1 MIWKKKMSKTL
12 IYALGGLEEVG
23 KNTYCIEHNNEI
35 IIIDAGLK
43 FPNKYFLNINFIIP
57 DYQYLVKNKHKIK
70 GLFVTHGH
78 EDHIGGI
85 PFLIKATGLKT
96 IYSPAF
102 ANDLIKLKTKKQ
114 TVQIISFK
122 HDSVFRF
129 RHFEISFFAITHS
142 IPHSFGVVVK
152 TPNGRIVSTGDFK
165 LDWTPLG
172 KKTEIHKISELG
184 QKGVAL
190 LLSDSTNSEI
200 PGHTLTERTIM
211 QNIMLIFDK
220 NVDKRIFITTFASNM
235 NRIIHLIHMAEKCKR
250 KILILG
256 RTIENAINIFRE
268 KKYFKID
275 FKNFIKVDDL
285 HKFRPEE
292 ILIICTGSQGE
303 PNSVISKLAN
313 QEYPKITIGKND
325 LFIFSSKPIPGNNYI
340 INNVINKLF
349 KLNADVQVD
358 SVSTKVHTSGHAS
371 QEEQK
376 IILVL
381 LKPTYFLPVHG
392 EYRMLKTHKETAIKL
407 GMKAENVFVIP
418 NGQQLELVK
427 GKIKLGAKIPADPL
441 FIGNNKDNNDD
452 LATLNERQILLTNG
466 IVNVICFYDSIYK
479 QFRKAPSYQVFGV
492 NGFETDQKFL
502 KILNEEI
509 MMIGKRADFKQMTD
523 KTREKTLEFAL
534 SQQFYKLKKSNPII
548 KVFIHE

>member
-1 MIWKKKMSKTL
+1 MSKTL

-43 FPNKYFLNINFIIP
+43 FPNKYFLNINFILP

-70 GLFVTHGH
+70 GLFITHGH

-96 IYSPAF
+96 IYSPTF

-114 TVQIISFK
+114 TVQIVPFH
-122 HDSVFRF
+122 HDSVFRL
-129 RHFEISFFAITHS
+129 RHFEVSFFIITHS
-142 IPHSFGVVVK
+142 IPHSYGVVVK
-152 TPNGRIVSTGDFK
+152 TPNGRVIYTGDFK

-172 KKTEIHKISELG
+172 KKTEIHKISDLG
-184 QKGVAL
+184 KKGVDL
-190 LLSDSTNSEI
+190 LLSDSTNAEI
-200 PGHTLTERTIM
+200 PGHTLTESAIM
-211 QNIMLIFDK
+211 QNIRRIFEQ

-235 NRIIHLIHMAEKCKR
+235 NRIIHLIQMAEKCKR

-256 RTIENAINIFRE
+256 RTIENALNIFRT

-275 FKNFIKVDDL
+275 FKNFIKLDDL
-285 HKFRPEE
+285 HKYRPEE

-303 PNSVISKLAN
+303 PTSVISKLAN
-313 QEYPKITIGKND
+313 QEYPKITVAKKD

-349 KLNADVQVD
+349 KLNAEVQVD
-358 SVSTKVHTSGHAS
+358 TATSRVHTSGHAS

-376 IILVL
+376 ILLVL
-381 LKPTYFLPVHG
+381 LKPTYFLPAHG
-392 EYRMLKTHKETAIKL
+392 EYRMLKAHKETAIKL
-407 GMKAENVFVIP
+407 GMKAENTFLIP

-427 GKIKLGAKIPADPL
+427 GKIKLGKKIPADPV
-441 FIGNNKDNNDD
+441 FIGNNPNNNDD

-466 IVNVICFYDSIYK
+466 IVNVICFYNSINK
-479 QFRKAPSYQVFGV
+479 QFREAPFYQVFGV
-492 NGFETDQKFL
+492 NGFEADQKFL
-502 KILNEEI
+502 KILNTEI
-509 MMIGKRADFKQMTD
+509 MTIGQQSEFKQTTMQR
-523 KTREKTLEFAL
+523 REKIIEMAL
-534 SQQFYKLKKSNPII
+534 SRQFYKVKKNNPMI